1 MRSTSGC
8 KPRPARQTAE
18 RSYLAAAAAAGKMWV
33 CGYNRAR
40 GAIRSGG
47 DGTGCGQQAGGGET
61 VRRNDQDHQLLLPP
75 DLRSRLP
82 PDHPARLVNDLV
94 EHGLDLANIYACYT
108 EAPLRPV
115 PTARRHSIRGGVLN
129 EASSGVHSRS
139 PITPS
144 HHPSRPDAV
153 QGREAA
159 ALPAGLLLA
168 CRPRMEPEPL
178 RLRPRASHP
187 AVTRDAR
194 RGGDRLAH
202 RPEYYT
208 FDISRTSKRCL
219 PLVSCTV
226 TSHITRRSLRVRGG
240 PARVMRRPTPTSRPD
255 PLAQRLGQPG
265 HVRQIGQQPRP
276 ACDAPPRPSVV
287 TVVFGRLVVGC
298 TCEVPL
304 QLVFLVP
311 QQDQNPRQDK
321 HFRAFTARVAP
332 LDQAAAANSRA
343 SSPA

>member
-1 MRSTSGC
+1 MPCWT
-8 KPRPARQTAE
+8 
-18 RSYLAAAAAAGKMWV
+18 
-33 CGYNRAR
+33 
-40 GAIRSGG
+40 
-47 DGTGCGQQAGGGET
+47 
-61 VRRNDQDHQLLLPP
+61 
-75 DLRSRLP
+75 LP
-82 PDHPARLVNDLV
+82 PDHPGRLVDDLV

-115 PTARRHSIRGGVLN
+115 PTAPQTIPSAGASSTRRHQGFTHALTF
-129 EASSGVHSRS
+129 A
-139 PITPS
+139 
-144 HHPSRPDAV
+144 HHPHPPQPAGCRTGPGSSP
-153 QGREAA
+153 
-159 ALPAGLLLA
+159 LPAGLLLA

-208 FDISRTSKRCL
+208 FDIGRTSERCL

-287 TVVFGRLVVGC
+287 TVIFGRLVVGC

>member
-1 MRSTSGC
+1 MTGGRRSRRDRG
-8 KPRPARQTAE
+8 
-18 RSYLAAAAAAGKMWV
+18 G
-33 CGYNRAR
+33 NR
-40 GAIRSGG
+40 
-47 DGTGCGQQAGGGET
+47 GGGEPGDRCPAGRCHRIIRAGWST
-61 VRRNDQDHQLLLPP
+61 PWLSTAWTWPTSTPVTPRLLCGQSQRP
-75 DLRSRLP
+75 RKQF
-82 PDHPARLVNDLV
+82 HPR
-94 EHGLDLANIYACYT
+94 E
-108 EAPLRPV
+108 RPQRGV
-115 PTARRHSIRGGVLN
+115 IRGSLT
-129 EASSGVHSRS
+129 HSRS
-139 PITPS
+139 PITPIPPQPAGCRTGPGS
-144 HHPSRPDAV
+144 SP
-153 QGREAA
+153 
-159 ALPAGLLLA
+159 LPAGLLLA

-208 FDISRTSKRCL
+208 FDIGRTSKRCL

-287 TVVFGRLVVGC
+287 TVIFGRLVVGC

>member
-1 MRSTSGC
+1 MPSTSGC
-8 KPRPARQTAE
+8 TPRPARQTAE

-33 CGYNRAR
+33 CGYNRVR

-47 DGTGCGQQAGGGET
+47 DGTGGTGCGQQAGGGET
-61 VRRNDQDHQLLLPP
+61 FRRYDQDHQLLLPP

-82 PDHPARLVNDLV
+82 PDHPGRLVDDLV
-94 EHGLDLANIYACYT
+94 EHGLHLANIYACYT

-115 PTARRHSIRGGVLN
+115 PTAPQTIPSARVSLTRRHQGFTHVRP
-129 EASSGVHSRS
+129 S
-139 PITPS
+139 PPIPPAGRM
-144 HHPSRPDAV
+144 PSRA
-153 QGREAA
+153 GKW
-159 ALPAGLLLA
+159 PA
-168 CRPRMEPEPL
+168 
-178 RLRPRASHP
+178 S
-187 AVTRDAR
+187 
-194 RGGDRLAH
+194 
-202 RPEYYT
+202 
-208 FDISRTSKRCL
+208 
-219 PLVSCTV
+219 
-226 TSHITRRSLRVRGG
+226 RRSSPRLPPPDGTGAASASTPGFAPRGHPRRTPRRRQARP
-240 PARVMRRPTPTSRPD
+240 PARPD

-343 SSPA
+343 SSSA

>member
-1 MRSTSGC
+1 MPSTSGC
-8 KPRPARQTAE
+8 TPRPARQTAE

-33 CGYNRAR
+33 CGYNRVR

-47 DGTGCGQQAGGGET
+47 DGTGGTGCGRQAGGGET
-61 VRRNDQDHQLLLPP
+61 FRRYDQDHQLLLPP

-82 PDHPARLVNDLV
+82 PDHPGRLVDDLV
-94 EHGLDLANIYACYT
+94 EHGLHLANIYACYT

-115 PTARRHSIRGGVLN
+115 PTAPQTIPSAGVSLTRRHQGFTHALTF
-129 EASSGVHSRS
+129 A
-139 PITPS
+139 
-144 HHPSRPDAV
+144 HHPIPSPQPAGCRP
-153 QGREAA
+153 GPGSSP
-159 ALPAGLLLA
+159 LPAGLLLA

-226 TSHITRRSLRVRGG
+226 TPHITRRSLVSAGG
-240 PARVMRRPTPTSRPD
+240 RPGSCADRRRRPGPTRWLSASVSPVTSARSVSNRDRRATPRH
-255 PLAQRLGQPG
+255 A
-265 HVRQIGQQPRP
+265 
-276 ACDAPPRPSVV
+276 RPSSQWSS
-287 TVVFGRLVVGC
+287 VGS
-298 TCEVPL
+298 L
-304 QLVFLVP
+304 
-311 QQDQNPRQDK
+311 
-321 HFRAFTARVAP
+321 
-332 LDQAAAANSRA
+332 
-343 SSPA
+343 